1 MQESAELGEEETGG
15 ERKWLCEYCTFE
27 NWPSSPKCT
36 MCRGSRP
43 LRVIATTQQ
52 NIYSSSQATHDIYRL
67 SSPPLHSSPP
77 PQLPDTDPSSG
88 KWACQACTYY
98 NYPKALR
105 CTQCLTSRRKVSPAV
120 SRASPGSPRGSPLP
134 FPGAVT
140 SANRANSLRSL
151 ATDQGALNRLA
162 DQLHPLHISVCQ
174 GNQAA
179 APPSPESS
187 KELGMNSRN
196 SPAPC
201 NSSTSSNK
209 WSCLVCTFEN
219 FPKAGACVLCGARKG
234 RSSPEHLQ
242 TVQAESLARDSP
254 SPEGASM
261 RRRVPDAGNR
271 SPENN
276 RGRRIREENN
286 RGLREAG
293 DNRRREEVGSSSQA
307 SGSSERGEDNNNLE
321 YEKRLRQLRRRMRE
335 TDWAWLSACMGVVEG
350 DSNPVEAY
358 LNGGGDPTRKLTN
371 CEATL
376 LGRPGVYEQGHTL
389 VHLAVKLQREDLLA
403 TLLSQ
408 MDSFAAPVV
417 KRVPSY
423 VAPDLAAAIRRQV
436 ALGLRQRKGPVPCF
450 YLSDCAT
457 YSLPPEVEDLPRAT
471 QEQLLDELLDR
482 DAQAE
487 LETELVIN
495 WSVEVTAGLGTRL
508 SALWNRSAGDCL
520 LDAVLQ
526 ASWGVFDR
534 DNTLRRA
541 ISDSLQEAGHVFYP
555 RWKEWEMRQAQEL
568 DFTLAESQW
577 AEEWAALLALAS
589 QPGEALEQLHVFC
602 LAHVLRRPI
611 CVYGVKYVK
620 SWRGENLGLAK
631 FEGVYLPLLWDRSF
645 CYRSPLA
652 LGYTRGHFSALVPPE
667 PEAACGGAGGGV
679 APEPRDQAS
688 RDCFLP
694 LMTRDR
700 SLLPV
705 HFLTKAESGREEQ
718 MMRDWM
724 DVLVTESGLLV
735 AQQSISRPPLL
746 VAQMTEEW
754 LNYYRKIAQ
763 SSNPTQSR
771 AGGQNNSMI
780 NCNLESSE
788 ESDE

>member
-1 MQESAELGEEETGG
+1 
-15 ERKWLCEYCTFE
+15 
-27 NWPSSPKCT
+27 
-36 MCRGSRP
+36 
-43 LRVIATTQQ
+43 
-52 NIYSSSQATHDIYRL
+52 
-67 SSPPLHSSPP
+67 
-77 PQLPDTDPSSG
+77 
-88 KWACQACTYY
+88 
-98 NYPKALR
+98 
-105 CTQCLTSRRKVSPAV
+105 
-120 SRASPGSPRGSPLP
+120 
-134 FPGAVT
+134 
-140 SANRANSLRSL
+140 
-151 ATDQGALNRLA
+151 
-162 DQLHPLHISVCQ
+162 
-174 GNQAA
+174 
-179 APPSPESS
+179 
-187 KELGMNSRN
+187 MNSRN

-254 SPEGASM
+254 SPEVNLLNNKKSRDEKIFLQGASM
-261 RRRVPDAGNR
+261 RRRAPDAGNR

-526 ASWGVFDR
+526 VSK
-534 DNTLRRA
+534 L
-541 ISDSLQEAGHVFYP
+541 
-555 RWKEWEMRQAQEL
+555 
-568 DFTLAESQW
+568 
-577 AEEWAALLALAS
+577 
-589 QPGEALEQLHVFC
+589 
-602 LAHVLRRPI
+602 
-611 CVYGVKYVK
+611 
-620 SWRGENLGLAK
+620 
-631 FEGVYLPLLWDRSF
+631 
-645 CYRSPLA
+645 
-652 LGYTRGHFSALVPPE
+652 
-667 PEAACGGAGGGV
+667 
-679 APEPRDQAS
+679 
-688 RDCFLP
+688 
-694 LMTRDR
+694 
-700 SLLPV
+700 
-705 HFLTKAESGREEQ
+705 
-718 MMRDWM
+718 
-724 DVLVTESGLLV
+724 
-735 AQQSISRPPLL
+735 
-746 VAQMTEEW
+746 
-754 LNYYRKIAQ
+754 
-763 SSNPTQSR
+763 
-771 AGGQNNSMI
+771 
-780 NCNLESSE
+780 
-788 ESDE
+788 